1 MTHNI
6 KNTEN
11 GYIIDQCY
19 ALYPIQN
26 AFNKKT
32 SYWLSK
38 DGYTLAVYCFST
50 GPGGFPVEEQLKN
63 IDSYLTYFENKVNP
77 ESNDPEIIGRL
88 VDCVDDWMEEN
99 GQEDRIVGENYDRL
113 SSKFRIALGI
123 EKK

>member
-1 MTHNI
+1 MKHSIEKT
-6 KNTEN
+6 KN

-38 DGYTLAVYCFST
+38 DGYTIAVYCFSIES
-50 GPGGFPVEEQLKN
+50 GGFTVEEQLKN
-63 IDSYLTYFENKVNP
+63 IEGYITYFEGKANP

-99 GQEDRIVGENYDRL
+99 GQENGIVGEDYDCL
-113 SSKFRIALGI
+113 ASKFRIALGV
-123 EKK
+123 EKE

>member
-50 GPGGFPVEEQLKN
+50 GSGGLPVEEQLKN

-99 GQEDRIVGENYDRL
+99 GQEDSIVGENYDRL

>member
-50 GPGGFPVEEQLKN
+50 GSCGFPVEEQLKN

>member
-1 MTHNI
+1 MLCTI
-6 KNTEN
+6 SNTE
-11 GYIIDQCY
+11 CV
-19 ALYPIQN
+19 
-26 AFNKKT
+26 NKKT

-50 GPGGFPVEEQLKN
+50 GSGGFPVEEQLKN